1 MTQGQSWELKKKI
14 FPPFQNR
21 ETERT
26 GSGFRADDI
35 AT

>member
-14 FPPFQNR
+14 FPFQSR

-26 GSGFRADDI
+26 GPGFTADDI